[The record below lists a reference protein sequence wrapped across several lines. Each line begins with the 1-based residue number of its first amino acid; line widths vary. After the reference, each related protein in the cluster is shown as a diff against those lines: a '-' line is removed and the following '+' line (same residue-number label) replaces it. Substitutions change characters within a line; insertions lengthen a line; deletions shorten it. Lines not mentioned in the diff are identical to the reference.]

1 MTSCV
6 HSNMFDCPN
15 HLRHPNIIRIPR
27 ISSEYRPNAVRTPS
41 LNTVRTSSKYYPNI
55 IQIPNATRIRPKT
68 SLPAD
73 IRECSQW
80 MATFSCGPNCY
91 ISRPLLDN
99 GRTENAAIL
108 AGRQSDGRPGMCVN
122 ANSDVPLLG
131 CVQFLVSTTQ

>member
-1 MTSCV
+1 MSSCV
-6 HSNMFDCPN
+6 HSNMFDHPN

-27 ISSEYRPNAVRTPS
+27 ISSEYCPNA
-41 LNTVRTSSKYYPNI
+41 VRTSSKYYPNI
-55 IQIPNATRIRPKT
+55 IQITNATRIRPKT

-122 ANSDVPLLG
+122 ANFDVPLLG